1 MKIYGGRKVEI
12 KMDIQSLI
20 YVVSSLI
27 GIVIWFVRLEGLSK
41 FNNRM
46 IDELRQEITEL
57 RTKHEALDSKI
68 VEKLS
73 VIEKSLAKIEGRL
86 LGNLKGH

>member
-1 MKIYGGRKVEI
+1 
-12 KMDIQSLI
+12 MDIQSLI
-20 YVVSSLI
+20 YIVSSLI